1 MGRKLGMTQIF
12 DQEQGTAIPVTV
24 IEVGPCTVTQLKTPN
39 TDGYSAIQLGYKA
52 TKEKALTKPELGHLK
67 KSEAPNLR
75 HLKEYRVEDTSN
87 YQLGQSLTAA
97 DLFSPGQLVDIRGT
111 SIGRG
116 FGGYQKRHKFSRGPR
131 THGSKNYRSPGSIG
145 PGTTPGRV
153 YPGTRMAGR
162 MGGKTVTI
170 RKLKVMQ
177 VDQEKNV
184 ILVKGSIPGKSGGLL
199 SITASNLVGATAQSQ
214 PTPS

>member
-24 IEVGPCTVTQLKTPN
+24 IEVGPCTVTQVKTPN
-39 TDGYSAIQLGYKA
+39 TDGYSAIQLGYEA

-67 KSEAPNLR
+67 KAEAQNLR
-75 HLKEYRVEDTSN
+75 HLKEYRVDDTSG
-87 YQLGQSLTAA
+87 YELGQSVTAE
-97 DLFSPGQLVDIRGT
+97 DLFSEGQLVDVRGT

-116 FGGYQKRHKFSRGPR
+116 FAGYQKRHKFARGPMS
-131 THGSKNYRSPGSIG
+131 HGSKNHRLPGSIG

-153 YPGTRMAGR
+153 YPGSRMAGR

-177 VDQEKNV
+177 VDQEKKV
-184 ILVKGSIPGKSGGLL
+184 ILVKGSIPGKPGGLL
-199 SITASNLVGATAQSQ
+199 SITASNLVGATAQ
-214 PTPS
+214 

>member
-24 IEVGPCTVTQLKTPN
+24 IEVGPCTVTQVKTPN
-39 TDGYSAIQLGYKA
+39 TDGYSAIQLGYGA
-52 TKEKALTKPELGHLK
+52 RKEKTLTKPELGHLK
-67 KSEAPNLR
+67 KSEAPSLR
-75 HLKEYRVEDTSN
+75 HLKEYRVEDTSS
-87 YQLGQSLTAA
+87 YQLGQSVTAE
-97 DLFSPGQLVDIRGT
+97 DLFSEGQLVDVRGT

-116 FGGYQKRHKFSRGPR
+116 FTGYQKRHKFARGPK

-153 YPGTRMAGR
+153 YPGSRMAGR

-170 RKLKVMQ
+170 RKLKVVK
-177 VDQEKNV
+177 VDNEKNV
-184 ILVKGSIPGKSGGLL
+184 ILVKGSIPGKPGGLL
-199 SITASNLVGATAQSQ
+199 SITASNLVGATAQ
-214 PTPS
+214 

>member
-24 IEVGPCTVTQLKTPN
+24 IEVGPCTVTQVKTPN
-39 TDGYSAIQLGYKA
+39 TDGYSAIQLGYGAK
-52 TKEKALTKPELGHLK
+52 KEKTLTKPELGHLK
-67 KSEAPNLR
+67 KAEAPNLR
-75 HLKEYRVEDTSN
+75 HLKEYRVEDTSS
-87 YQLGQSLTAA
+87 YQLGQSVTAE
-97 DLFSPGQLVDIRGT
+97 DLFSEGQLVDVRGT

-116 FGGYQKRHKFSRGPR
+116 FAGYQKRHKFARGPR

-153 YPGTRMAGR
+153 YPGSRMAGR

-170 RKLKVMQ
+170 RKLKVMK
-177 VDQEKNV
+177 VDKEKNV

-199 SITASNLVGATAQSQ
+199 SITASNLVGATAQ
-214 PTPS
+214 

>member
-1 MGRKLGMTQIF
+1 MSVGLMGRKLGMTQIF

-24 IEVGPCTVTQLKTPN
+24 IEVGPCTVTQVKTPN
-39 TDGYSAIQLGYKA
+39 TDGYSAIQLGYGAK
-52 TKEKALTKPELGHLK
+52 KEKTLTKPELGHLK
-67 KSEAPNLR
+67 KAEAPNLR
-75 HLKEYRVEDTSN
+75 HLKEYRVEDTSS
-87 YQLGQSLTAA
+87 YQLGQSVTAE
-97 DLFSPGQLVDIRGT
+97 DLFSEGQLVDVRGT

-116 FGGYQKRHKFSRGPR
+116 FAGYQKRHKFARGPR

-153 YPGTRMAGR
+153 YPGSRMAGR

-170 RKLKVMQ
+170 RKLKVMK
-177 VDQEKNV
+177 VDKEKNV

-199 SITASNLVGATAQSQ
+199 SITASNLVGATAQ
-214 PTPS
+214 